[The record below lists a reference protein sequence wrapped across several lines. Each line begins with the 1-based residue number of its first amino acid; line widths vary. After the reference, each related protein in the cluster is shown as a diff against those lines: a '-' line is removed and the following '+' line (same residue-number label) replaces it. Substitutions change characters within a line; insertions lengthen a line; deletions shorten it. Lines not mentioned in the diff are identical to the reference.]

1 MNADSST
8 PPPEKIPDTKPAESG
23 GPPDPPPRPP
33 KSTALDLLQPGEPEK
48 TILLSDYIEIRELAE
63 QLHLK
68 PFKVVADVMELKQFK
83 HADELIDFE
92 TASIVSR
99 QHGYI
104 ARRIL

>member
-1 MNADSST
+1 MLIVQRRHQKRY
-8 PPPEKIPDTKPAESG
+8 PIPNRQNQVGRQIHRP
-23 GPPDPPPRPP
+23 PP